1 MSLLEHGKRV
11 YLDES
16 GVDKSDWVEVRQLS
30 FAEVRIFRQ
39 IVREVEAL
47 PGEETSEAEGYEMAR
62 VVCEKCIIAWSEE
75 ADITPE
81 NLARLPF
88 KLAVRVTE
96 EAGLGDAGEEP
107 PLPSGSTSSVSS
119 AETVLQESPTSS

>member
-30 FAEVRIFRQ
+30 FAEVRSFRQ
-39 IVREVEAL
+39 SVREAEAL
-47 PGEETSEAEGYEMAR
+47 PGEETAEAEGYEMAR
-62 VVCEKCIIAWSEE
+62 IVCEKCIIAWSEE

-81 NLARLPF
+81 NVARLPF

-119 AETVLQESPTSS
+119 AETNLQESPTSS